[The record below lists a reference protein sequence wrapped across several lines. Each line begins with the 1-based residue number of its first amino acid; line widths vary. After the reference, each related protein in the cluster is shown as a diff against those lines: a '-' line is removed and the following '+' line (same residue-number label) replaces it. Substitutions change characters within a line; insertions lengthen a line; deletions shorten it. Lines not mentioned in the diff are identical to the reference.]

1 MRKKNLLVIC
11 AASGLCLIFALILIG
26 SMSIYAEKSGTQE
39 FEPEADASGAS
50 DMLTK
55 LIEEE
60 ADATGSTQ
68 DAEGTGSAEEAAGA
82 AQEENATDT
91 AANGASGAAA
101 ETSAQEEAAKAGA
114 KEAEAQKRTEEAD
127 AQKRTEEEAAKA
139 SAEEAAKAGA
149 EEAAKASAEA
159 AAKDGAEEGL
169 KDIWKEMYQAYGGV
183 QTDTAASLNGI
194 SVNDAGLTLLKEIQH
209 LYPKDSLADLKIK
222 DIYLESMTDSADV
235 YWTGTLENAYGPT
248 EASYRSYSCQID
260 SVSGKIISFGKFQPY
275 QKDIDYS
282 AISWTDGDIKEHAK
296 QLIETYGVAQG
307 EALDWDSVKIYNGKE
322 EIDSLKQKFA
332 ERPNLSTSV
341 CNTLVFEKDGLIKLY
356 FCMDWATGEISNYL
370 WVD

>member
-39 FEPEADASGAS
+39 FEPEADVNGAS

-235 YWTGTLENAYGPT
+235 SWCSPAPGP
-248 EASYRSYSCQID
+248 AWRRPPGLAIWRA
-260 SVSGKIISFGKFQPY
+260 GRAGWPW
-275 QKDIDYS
+275 S
-282 AISWTDGDIKEHAK
+282 APA
-296 QLIETYGVAQG
+296 
-307 EALDWDSVKIYNGKE
+307 
-322 EIDSLKQKFA
+322 
-332 ERPNLSTSV
+332 PPSTSPPWLGDSPGPCRAV
-341 CNTLVFEKDGLIKLY
+341 RASAPCASPPPT
-356 FCMDWATGEISNYL
+356 M
-370 WVD
+370 

>member
-39 FEPEADASGAS
+39 FEPEADVNGAS

-101 ETSAQEEAAKAGA
+101 ETSAQEE
-114 KEAEAQKRTEEAD
+114 
-127 AQKRTEEEAAKA
+127 
-139 SAEEAAKAGA
+139 
-149 EEAAKASAEA
+149 

-222 DIYLESMTDSADV
+222 DIYLESMPDSADV
-235 YWTGTLENAYGPT
+235 YWSGTLENAYGPT

-275 QKDIDYS
+275 QKDTDYS

-322 EIDSLKQKFA
+322 EIDSLKEKFA

-356 FCMDWATGEISNYL
+356 FCMD
-370 WVD
+370 